1 MPGGV
6 MALVCP
12 EDVADEYS
20 DTRRHFTSY
29 YENCTIVPFPDSIGP
44 STK

>member
-12 EDVADEYS
+12 EDVVEEYS
-20 DTRRHFTSY
+20 DARQHFD
-29 YENCTIVPFPDSIGP
+29 EVL
-44 STK
+44 